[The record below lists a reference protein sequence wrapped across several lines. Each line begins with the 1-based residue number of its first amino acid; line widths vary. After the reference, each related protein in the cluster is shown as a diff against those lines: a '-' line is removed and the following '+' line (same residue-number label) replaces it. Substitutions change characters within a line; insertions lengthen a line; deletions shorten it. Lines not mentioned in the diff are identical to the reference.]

1 MDRRNYLTSGADGG
15 QGFTIGGSLV
25 KRLFLYSEQTEKKQE
40 KISSF
45 LHETRRFFILFK
57 DFLFI
62 LPRSEFFVQFIGCL
76 FEVGTVDAVIRFD
89 GRGDVL
95 MPE

>member
-45 LHETRRFFILFK
+45 LHETRSFFILFK
-57 DFLFI
+57 DILFI
-62 LPRSEFFVQFIGCL
+62 LPMSEFFVEFICWL
-76 FEVGTVDAVIRFD
+76 FDVGTVDAVIRFD
-89 GRGDVL
+89 GRGDVF